1 MKSSGTKQKTL
12 PPKSSSCK
20 LSSPVAVQDEIEIEI
35 AEVLYGMMRMPL
47 ATSKQESAGNDLTE
61 AAKPTVEVKARVS
74 SPILNPQTLPQSSIT
89 LATNSSS
96 SNVSAIGK
104 ILFPLTNQNDLFFS
118 LFLLTLFYHFSLQ
131 LLRERSQ
138 DMSNTKMITVHASLR
153 SNPKPKLLRKVKFR
167 LVISLRAQ
175 DPAKETALYWIR
187 SFHKREKVT
196 LR

>member
-1 MKSSGTKQKTL
+1 M
-12 PPKSSSCK
+12 
-20 LSSPVAVQDEIEIEI
+20 AVQDEIEIEI

-74 SPILNPQTLPQSSIT
+74 SPISNPQTLPQSSIT

-138 DMSNTKMITVHASLR
+138 DMSNTKTITVHASLR

-196 LR
+196 LL